1 MPVKSKKGLGSR
13 VKGAGK
19 GLIVLLLVIFW
30 SSCAIC
36 QAAPCYGTRMPGK
49 NRIATGLQYYNIFNR
64 YLDHSDNGK
73 VRSQQEFLLVSYGL
87 FDWLS
92 LDLKGGAGS
101 IKQHPENRDECSYS
115 QFLAGGYGFRVRLLE
130 REKIKAVFGFQHISV
145 HPKQIHLSD
154 GKHKAVLDDWQLS
167 ALVSYDLKK
176 ITPYL
181 GARWSRCDYIHWID
195 GTRSREKSDLGKSYG
210 LIFGCDVPFTKNLWL
225 NLEGSAFDSQALA
238 VSLNYG
244 F

>member
-1 MPVKSKKGLGSR
+1 MPAEKKIGRRSK
-13 VKGAGK
+13 VKGQRK
-19 GLIVLLLVIFW
+19 IFLVLLTGIFL
-30 SSCAIC
+30 SSYSVC
-36 QAAPCYGTRMPGK
+36 QAAPCYGTRMPGRNK
-49 NRIATGLQYYNIFNR
+49 FVAGAQYYNIFER
-64 YLDHSDNGK
+64 YLEGGGNGK
-73 VRSQQEFLLVSYGL
+73 MRSQQEFVLLSYGV
-87 FDWLS
+87 FDWFS
-92 LDLKGGAGS
+92 IDLKGGAGD
-101 IKQHPENRDECSYS
+101 IKQHPEGKDELSYS
-115 QFLAGGYGFRVRLLE
+115 PFLGGGYGFRLKAYDK
-130 REKIKAVFGFQHISV
+130 EKIKSVFGFQHISI
-145 HPKQIHLSD
+145 HPKTIHLAD
-154 GKHKAVLDDWQLS
+154 GKNKAVLDDWQLS
-167 ALVSYDLKK
+167 ALVSYDFKK